1 MNLLFAAGLILL
13 ALAAVADFT
22 GGRFMRSGPLYLL
35 GAAGSACLATLGG
48 FALAGRPVQL
58 DVAGWLGNPVPGQQ
72 AAALAADRLSG
83 MFLALTFGAAVP
95 VSVAYASWDRGV
107 RGEDPPDRGGF
118 RGVAP
123 PGRLGASYALALGA
137 VAVIMTAQDAFTLL
151 FGWETL
157 TLAFYLLAGSERNKP
172 GRSAAAQV
180 TFAFGKVSGAALLVG
195 LLLLATR
202 SHSIMLASFT
212 HVPGGAARTTAE
224 VLLLGGFAVKAGLVP
239 FQVWLPRGYSA
250 APGPARAIM
259 AGVCVNVAF
268 YGMWRTLAL
277 VGRAPGWLTG
287 TLLVLGALSALLG
300 IAHAAVQNRLS
311 RVIAYSSIENTGLIV
326 TGFGVAL
333 TGAATGD
340 RRLVAAGLLAA
351 TLQVVAHT
359 VAKSLL
365 FTSSAGIEAAT
376 GRDDLEE
383 LRGSAGGRGGGR
395 STPWSRFGLAVG
407 SLTLA
412 GLPPTVGFVSE
423 WFLLES
429 LMQQFRVPGLGYR
442 LVLALAGAAVAL
454 TVGFAGV
461 TFVRLVGLI
470 CLGGNDPPQTP
481 FAHGGAARGAE
492 PAAVRGEYGWAGR
505 AAIVVLAF
513 CCLATAA
520 VTPLE
525 IRVIAAG
532 LSPAV
537 PASLTMGALKSPWI
551 LQPVFAGFSILS
563 PSWLWVEMPLML
575 LLVGLF
581 AWAVSGRRL
590 LRVRRVPAWRSATIG
605 VEGADSYTA
614 FGYANPT
621 RRVLAGVLHTHAE
634 LRQVMMEED
643 ASDDGSGAPDRADPG
658 GGEEDAHLRYASDV
672 VEVVETYLY
681 RPALGFFMA
690 IVTIAKRLQSG
701 RLDAYLLYML
711 IALIAIIAVVT
722 ALA

>member
-1 MNLLFAAGLILL
+1 MSGLFAAGLILL
-13 ALAAVADFT
+13 ALAAAADFL
-22 GGRFMRSGPLYLL
+22 GGRLLRSWPLYLA
-35 GAAGSACLATLGG
+35 GAAGSACLAVLGG
-48 FALAGRPVQL
+48 FALAGRDVQL
-58 DVAGWLGNPVPGQQ
+58 DVAGWLGDPVPGQQ

-95 VSVAYASWDRGV
+95 VSVAFASWAAAGRAG
-107 RGEDPPDRGGF
+107 RH
-118 RGVAP
+118 
-123 PGRLGASYALALGA
+123 RLGASYALALGA
-137 VAVIMTAQDAFTLL
+137 VAVIMTARDAFTAL

-157 TLAFYLLAGSERNKP
+157 TLAFYLLAGTERNKP
-172 GRSAAAQV
+172 GRAAAAQV
-180 TFAFGKVSGAALLVG
+180 TFAFGKFSGAALLAG
-195 LLLLATR
+195 LLLLAAR
-202 SHSIMLASFT
+202 SHSILLASFT
-212 HVPGGAARTTAE
+212 HVPGGAVRTTAE
-224 VLLLGGFAVKAGLVP
+224 VLLLLGFAVKAGLVP
-239 FQVWLPRGYSA
+239 FQIWLPRGYAA

-277 VGRAPGWLTG
+277 VGRTPGWLTG
-287 TLLVLGALSALLG
+287 ALLVLGALSALLG

-333 TGAATGD
+333 TGAAIGD
-340 RRLVAAGLLAA
+340 PRLAAAGLLAA

-376 GRDDLEE
+376 GADDLEE
-383 LRGSAGGRGGGR
+383 LRGHVGGRGGGWGTR
-395 STPWSRFGLAVG
+395 WSGFGLAVG
-407 SLTLA
+407 SVTLA

-429 LMQQFRVPGLGYR
+429 LMQQFRVPDLGYR

-470 CLGGNDPPQTP
+470 VLGRGTES
-481 FAHGGAARGAE
+481 GSARA
-492 PAAVRGEYGWAGR
+492 EYGWAGR
-505 AAIVVLAF
+505 AAMVALALG
-513 CCLATAA
+513 CLATAA
-520 VTPLE
+520 ITPLE

-532 LSPAV
+532 LSPV
-537 PASLTMGALKSPWI
+537 IPDPLTLGALKSPWI

-563 PSWLWVEMPLML
+563 PSWPWVEMPLML
-575 LLVGLF
+575 LLTVLF
-581 AWAVSGRRL
+581 AWLVSGRRL

-621 RRVLAGVLHTHAE
+621 RRVLAGVLHTRAE
-634 LRQVMMEED
+634 VREVMMED
-643 ASDDGSGAPDRADPG
+643 NVSDDGSGPPDRADPG
-658 GGEEDAHLRYASDV
+658 WEEAAAHLRYASDV
-672 VEVVETYLY
+672 MEVVETYVY
-681 RPALGFFMA
+681 QPGLGVFA
-690 IVTIAKRLQSG
+690 EIVSAAKRLQSG

-711 IALIAIIAVVT
+711 IALIAVIAVVT